1 MISVVLTAFANLESR
16 KRSVECCIG
25 TGDGSAALLAN
36 RASSLSMME
45 SRRRFESASE
55 TGRRK
60 SFQNSWSPS
69 ALQTTQKNFEKKW
82 NSYNIANN
90 TKQHRSIPSNF
101 NQI

>member
-25 TGDGSAALLAN
+25 TGDGSAASLAD
-36 RASSLSMME
+36 RGSSLSMME

-60 SFQNSWSPS
+60 AFQNSWSPS
-69 ALQTTQKNFEKKW
+69 AFQTTQNFEKKQ

-90 TKQHRSIPSNF
+90 TKQHRLIPSNF